1 MQALEKGAQKL
12 NNISRLYMVK
22 NRIIILVALLALLC
36 GTANA
41 HRHYHGPRYRHA
53 PRVTTVIRTA
63 PAKRTTVVTRLTK
76 KDRFEMAIA
85 YLKAN
90 PDMSVKQYAKM
101 TGMKKEMAEAE
112 LNVFAQD
119 ALNPI
124 KPVPGKKNQYYLI
137 G

>member
-1 MQALEKGAQKL
+1 
-12 NNISRLYMVK
+12 
-22 NRIIILVALLALLC
+22 
-36 GTANA
+36 
-41 HRHYHGPRYRHA
+41 
-53 PRVTTVIRTA
+53 
-63 PAKRTTVVTRLTK
+63 
-76 KDRFEMAIA
+76 MAIA